1 MGKMSVSYLTRE
13 GFEKLQQELEY
24 LRTEKRQE
32 VAERLHNAMED
43 GDAGIDNDV
52 EVEAA
57 KNEQAFVEGRIRE
70 LEALLANVEVVER
83 SNQGEV
89 IQIGTTV
96 TIQEDGMEK
105 EIYTIVGTAETDPR
119 NGRISYES
127 PLGKALMDH
136 REGDVVE
143 VNAPNGSF
151 TIKILKVE

>member
-1 MGKMSVSYLTRE
+1 MSVSYLTRE